1 MGMKVC
7 RDSAESEESEGRT
20 LQKGY
25 CGMSKTEKERRSEE
39 NSAGAGGGT
48 RRSSTV
54 EAEEEV
60 INNCYIISREKKGKG
75 RKIPPDLAN

>member
-39 NSAGAGGGT
+39 NSAGAGGGAPGGAVLWRQ
-48 RRSSTV
+48 RR
-54 EAEEEV
+54 
-60 INNCYIISREKKGKG
+60 K
-75 RKIPPDLAN
+75 